1 MTALGRIMA
10 DGKVGLAASKVRRL
24 HRFDKLKGNS
34 GRRWV
39 FGRAADVVT

>member
-1 MTALGRIMA
+1 MPNGKISLTA
-10 DGKVGLAASKVRRL
+10 GKVRGL

-39 FGRAADVVT
+39 FGRTADMVT